1 MQLQKI
7 IVITFLL
14 IFGLVNSASAE
25 LAEDFTFKDIK
36 GQSHKL
42 SDYRGKWVLANY
54 WGTYCSPCLEEIPDL
69 IKFTNKHKKEVAIL
83 GFDAG
88 GSDLP
93 DLITFS
99 KRYKINYLV
108 APVQESTINAF
119 GILMVIPTTYIIDPN
134 GELVDKVLGI
144 VDLESIEDLM
154 ATHENTGTKAPSQK
168 GGNNIPAPAPPKEPE
183 ENDDDEEDDFL
194 NL

>member
-1 MQLQKI
+1 M
-7 IVITFLL
+7 VTTFLL
-14 IFGLVNSASAE
+14 IFSLLGTASAD
-25 LAEDFTFKDIK
+25 LAEDFTFDDIK

-54 WGTYCSPCLEEIPDL
+54 WGTYCSPCLAEIPDL
-69 IKFTNKHKKEVAIL
+69 IKFTNKHRKDVAIL

-88 GSDLP
+88 GSNLP

-99 KRYKINYLV
+99 KNHKLNYLV

-119 GILMVIPTTYIIDPN
+119 GILMVIPTTYIIDPK
-134 GELVDKVLGI
+134 GKLIDKVLGI
-144 VDLESIEDLM
+144 VDLESVEDLM
-154 ATHENTGTKAPSQK
+154 ASYEDTKPK
-168 GGNNIPAPAPPKEPE
+168 GSTSHKIPGPIPVPVPKKPE
-183 ENDDDEEDDFL
+183 LEEDEDDFL